1 MKKMAMLLQL
11 ALSLLAAI
19 GCFRSGQVGAMTHI
33 VGGNLGWHLPVANL
47 SFYQDWA
54 KPRNFTAGDKLG
66 VFFYSKTKSICTQ
79 NSVVPAK
86 CSYDFLSN
94 ERLSRLKSNLFEF
107 FLSFI
112 TAFLYTSGLHNVV
125 EVKKDDYDACTQKHV
140 IDKHNNGPTIL
151 ELSRSGDNYFICG
164 IGSHCEGG
172 QKLSI
177 SVINGDHET
186 SDGGGVFGFIGDKST
201 SADSI
206 RSSGMLISSLLL
218 ALTTVL
224 LMVRWSW

>member
-1 MKKMAMLLQL
+1 MAMLLQL

-54 KPRNFTAGDKLG
+54 KPRNFTAGDKL
-66 VFFYSKTKSICTQ
+66 
-79 NSVVPAK
+79 
-86 CSYDFLSN
+86 
-94 ERLSRLKSNLFEF
+94 
-107 FLSFI
+107 
-112 TAFLYTSGLHNVV
+112 AFLYTSGLHNVV

-151 ELSRSGDNYFICG
+151 VLSRSGDNYFICG

-186 SDGGGVFGFIGDKST
+186 SNVGGVFGFIGDKST

-206 RSSGMLISSLLL
+206 RSSGMLISSLIL
-218 ALTTVL
+218 ALMTVL
-224 LMVRWSW
+224 LIVRWSW